1 MAESLSLN
9 EIRMNFRVAN
19 AMADRLDELAGKM
32 GSLANERYY
41 GTLRS
46 ISNNWKGE
54 NAEAYLRKG
63 EKVKDKMSHTAG
75 DLRNAAQTVRT
86 IAKNTYD
93 AEMRAWQIAQTRS
106 YS

>member
-1 MAESLSLN
+1 MEKTLN

-19 AMADRLDELAGKM
+19 AMADRLQELAGKM
-32 GSLANERYY
+32 SSLANERYY
-41 GTLRS
+41 GTLRN

-63 EKVKDKMSHTAG
+63 EKVKDRMSRTAA
-75 DLRNAAQTVRT
+75 DLRNAAETVRT

-93 AEMRAWQIAQTRS
+93 AEMKAWQIAQMRS
-106 YS
+106 YN